1 MPQRSNQFQKL
12 IYLIKQQVAKD
23 SEVTESK
30 MLPDSVTG
38 TNREVD
44 IYIESSVAE
53 HTVCICLECRDRK
66 RKADV
71 TWVEEMKSKHER
83 LPTNALVLI
92 SSSGFSKEAQKVA
105 LIYGF
110 ELLSLKEVSEESI
123 EKLFGNLDAL
133 WSKVFSLIPTKVVVG
148 IAQTGELPPENIV
161 TFPDNHIYKSN
172 GEYLGTIKE
181 IVEPV
186 LKSQSVAKDLM
197 EKGEEVHKGFFIEW
211 QTPPFDNDDCLYMQ
225 KVDPLILRKI
235 DFIRIYGKCS
245 FELTQFLLK
254 HSMLGNIRVS
264 WGEGE
269 FFGKPSILVA
279 TENKDGEK
287 KITITAEQ
295 DTHHPPT

>member
-12 IYLIKQQVAKD
+12 IYLVKQQVAKG

-71 TWVEEMKSKHER
+71 TWVEEMKTKHER

-92 SSSGFSKEAQKVA
+92 SSSGFTKEAQKVA
-105 LIYGF
+105 QIYGF
-110 ELLSLKEVSEESI
+110 ELLSLEEVNTESI
-123 EKLFGNLDAL
+123 EKLFGNIDAL
-133 WSKVFSLIPTKVVVG
+133 LSKVFSLKPTKVVVG
-148 IAQTGELPPENIV
+148 IAQTDELPPENIV
-161 TFPDNHIYKSN
+161 TFPDSNIYKSN

-181 IVEPV
+181 IVEPI
-186 LKSQSVAKDLM
+186 LKADSIVKDLM
-197 EKGEEVHKGFFIEW
+197 KKGKEVHKGFSIEW
-211 QTPPFDNDDCLYMQ
+211 QTPPCDNDDCLYMQ
-225 KVDPLILRKI
+225 KIEPLILRKI

-245 FELTQFLLK
+245 FEITQFPLK

-269 FFGKPSILVA
+269 FLGKSSILVA

-287 KITITAEQ
+287 KITITTEQ
-295 DTHHPPT
+295 DKY